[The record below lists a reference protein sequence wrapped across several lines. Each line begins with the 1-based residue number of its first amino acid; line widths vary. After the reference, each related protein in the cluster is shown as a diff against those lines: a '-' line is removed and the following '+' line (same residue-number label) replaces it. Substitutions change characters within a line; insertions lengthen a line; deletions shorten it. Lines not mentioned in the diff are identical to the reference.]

1 MEKQTVITGFQHV
14 DTSQYQILIEFLEN
28 VASHPIVKEGLDLQM
43 KYMDLKAGNQ
53 VLDVGC
59 GVGIQAQELAKRVGT
74 SGKVVGTDISTIMI
88 EVAKRKVS
96 DSDLPIDFFV
106 AEASSQPFPDQSFD
120 SIRTERVLMYIPE
133 VAKVLQEFKRLLKPG
148 GKLVIFEF
156 NWDGALISHE
166 DKELT
171 RRITHYLT
179 DSFPN
184 NRIGYD
190 LYYELKSNGFKNV
203 NAKPYAYHGSDE
215 IILDIV
221 KKTYIPVLQQG
232 ISEGVFTK
240 TEIDNWWESLD
251 EGVETGKFFMSFP
264 GLIAYAT
271 KD

>member
-14 DTSQYQILIEFLEN
+14 DTSQYQILIQFLEN
-28 VASHPIVKEGLDLQM
+28 VASHPVVKEGLELQM
-43 KYMDLKAGNQ
+43 KYMDLKPGDQ

-59 GVGIQAQELAKRVGT
+59 GVGIQAQEVAKRVGT
-74 SGKVVGTDISTIMI
+74 TGKVVGTDISTVMI
-88 EVAKRKVS
+88 DVAKSKIT

-106 AEASSQPFPDQSFD
+106 AEASSQPFSDQSFD
-120 SIRTERVLMYIPE
+120 SIRTERVLMYIPD
-133 VAKVLQEFKRLLKPG
+133 VQKVLQEFKRLLKPG

-156 NWDGALISHE
+156 HWDGVLISHQ

-184 NRIGYD
+184 NRIGAD

-203 NAKPYAYHGSDE
+203 NAKPYTYYGSDE

-221 KKTYIPVLQQG
+221 KKTYIPILQKG
-232 ISEGVFTK
+232 ISEEIFTK
-240 TEIDNWWESLD
+240 TEIDNWWKSLD
-251 EGVETGKFFMSFP
+251 ENVETGKFFMSFP
-264 GLIAYAT
+264 GLIGYGT